1 MVAERGVA
9 ADRATACS
17 WAMKKRPVLALIC
30 RQRKRSFGTNGQINE
45 TYIKIVGDTVEHL
58 LGV

>member
-1 MVAERGVA
+1 MAERGVA

-17 WAMKKRPVLALIC
+17 WAMKKRLVLAVIC
-30 RQRKRSFGTNGQINE
+30 RQRKRLFGTNWQMNE
-45 TYIKIVGDTVEHL
+45 TYIKIAGDTVEHA